1 MRDRESSQA
10 EKGVGAP
17 EGEVCAHDVAAPVPH
32 FCTEQVAVKQGCE
45 FCAVGDPNK
54 RPDSVLNATSTLL
67 GDGTSADLSPKVFLP
82 FSSESLVFH
91 RSCGRKKEMI
101 IKFKRWKEQKGN
113 VTFFL
118 FSQGRLISCLH
129 YLFQEQLLLH
139 PCPCL
144 SSESHLTLEFKLRDR
159 AASWEYFKS

>member
-17 EGEVCAHDVAAPVPH
+17 GGEVCAHDVAASMPH
-32 FCTEQVAVKQGCE
+32 SCTEQIAVKQGCE

-67 GDGTSADLSPKVFLP
+67 GDGSSANSSPKVFLP

-91 RSCGRKKEMI
+91 RSCGREN
-101 IKFKRWKEQKGN
+101 GN
-113 VTFFL
+113 
-118 FSQGRLISCLH
+118 
-129 YLFQEQLLLH
+129 Y
-139 PCPCL
+139 
-144 SSESHLTLEFKLRDR
+144 
-159 AASWEYFKS
+159 Y